1 MRPLDPAL
9 LRHARSARWY
19 LLVGAVLAGAQALA
33 ILAFAWSLQSLVV
46 GLIDGASL
54 ASLSTWTAW
63 FAAAVVVRALVAW
76 GWDAAGA
83 IGAAAVASELRVAA
97 LRALGRSPGRRVD
110 STVDTAVAVGGGLD
124 ALQPYFGR
132 FLPQLVATVVVVPTL
147 VLAVLVADP
156 LSGLI
161 LVIVLPLVPVFMV
174 LIGLVT
180 RAVQERQ
187 WAALTHLSRQ
197 FLELVG
203 GLSTLIVHGRQHRQ
217 EARIRADTDDYRVRT
232 MRVLRVTFLSSFV
245 LELAASLSVAL
256 VAVSIGLRLVDGTV
270 AFAAGLFVLLLAP
283 EVFLPVRNVGAQFH
297 ASAEGITAARN
308 VLALIDAPD
317 EDGADAAASGPVAAG
332 AASDD
337 DVVLDLRGVSIAYDE
352 RAAVD
357 GLDLV
362 LRRGELVALGG
373 PSGAGKSSVL
383 GAVLGFVPHEGAISV
398 GGRSDAASRRDRLAW
413 AGQEAVLLPGTVA
426 ENVALGDP
434 EPHPEAVRRALRE
447 AATDDVAPEQPIG
460 ARGDGLSGG
469 QTDRVAIARALHRLR
484 ARDLPLLLLD
494 EPTAA
499 TDPEREAALVRT
511 LRGLASEGR
520 AVLVV
525 SHRPA
530 VLEAA
535 DRVVRIEAVTHVG

>member
-9 LRHARSARWY
+9 LRHARSARGY
-19 LLVGAVLAGAQALA
+19 LAVGALLAAVQALA

-46 GLIDGASL
+46 GLIGGASL
-54 ASLSTWTAW
+54 ESLSTWTAW

-76 GWDAAGA
+76 GWDAAGT
-83 IGAAAVASELRVAA
+83 IGAAAVASELRLAA
-97 LRALGRSPGRRVD
+97 LRALGRAPGRRAG

-147 VLAVLVADP
+147 VVAVWIADP

-187 WAALTHLSRQ
+187 WEALTHLSRQ

-217 EARIRADTDDYRVRT
+217 EHRIRADTDDYRVRT

-256 VAVSIGLRLVDGTV
+256 VAVSIGLRLVDGAM
-270 AFAAGLFVLLLAP
+270 AFSAGLFVLLLAP

-317 EDGADAAASGPVAAG
+317 EERSDAPAGETVAA
-332 AASDD
+332 DD
-337 DVVLDLRGVSIAYDE
+337 AVLDLRGVSVEYDG
-352 RAAVD
+352 RAAVE

-362 LRRGELVALGG
+362 VHRGELVALGG

-383 GAVLGFVPHEGAISV
+383 GAVLGFVPHEGEILV
-398 GGRSDAASRRDRLAW
+398 DGRADAADRRGRLAW
-413 AGQEAVLLPGTVA
+413 ASQEAVLLPGTVA
-426 ENVALGDP
+426 ENVALGEQRADP
-434 EPHPEAVRRALRE
+434 DAVRRALRD
-447 AATDDVAPEQPIG
+447 AASDDVAPEQAIG

-469 QTDRVAIARALHRLR
+469 QSDRVAIARALHRLH

-499 TDPEREAALVRT
+499 TDPGREARLVQT
-511 LRGLASEGR
+511 LRALAREGR